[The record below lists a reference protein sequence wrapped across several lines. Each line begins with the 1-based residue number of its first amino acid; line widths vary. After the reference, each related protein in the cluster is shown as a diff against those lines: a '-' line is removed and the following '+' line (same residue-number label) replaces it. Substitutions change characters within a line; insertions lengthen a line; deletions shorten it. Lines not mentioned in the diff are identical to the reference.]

1 MALFVNLQNISLREL
16 MEIASDNKYSLAY
29 TPFGK
34 FGIRTYIRRAAPWK
48 GVKKRPDET
57 LDDYVKRIAE
67 KYTKKG
73 SFNGL
78 KKAVEISQKFKD
90 KEGVALVRV
99 GKFYEVMPYKA
110 ALQMIEAGKIS
121 PEDIVAKGDS
131 YMDLVGV
138 PEFKEYV
145 SAGKLLAPV
154 VY

>member
-48 GVKKRPDET
+48 GVKKKPDET
-57 LDDYVKRIAE
+57 LDEYIERVK

-73 SFNGL
+73 SFKGL
-78 KKAVEISQKFKD
+78 KKAIEDYSQKFAGV
-90 KEGVALVRV
+90 EGVALVKV
-99 GKFYEVMPYKA
+99 GQFYEVMPLKSARQMEA
-110 ALQMIEAGKIS
+110 AGRIS
-121 PEDIVAKGDS
+121 PEDIIAVGDS
-131 YMDLVGV
+131 YMDLVSR
-138 PEFKEYV
+138 PEFRELTRV
-145 SAGKLLAPV
+145 GKLLAPV